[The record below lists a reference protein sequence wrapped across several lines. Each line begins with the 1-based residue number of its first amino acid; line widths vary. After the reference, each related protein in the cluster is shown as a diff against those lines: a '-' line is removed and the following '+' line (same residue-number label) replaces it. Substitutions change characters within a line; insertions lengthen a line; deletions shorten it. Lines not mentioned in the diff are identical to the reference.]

1 MLKSVFKNITVTGF
15 PTENV
20 QNSYHTIANDMTIKS
35 ENSETRRFESRE
47 KEMIQ
52 ITICKLN

>member
-1 MLKSVFKNITVTGF
+1 
-15 PTENV
+15 
-20 QNSYHTIANDMTIKS
+20 MTIKS